1 MATSIPSEVQ
11 AYIDGIPP
19 AHRPLFDRLHRLILA
34 AHPGVKVALSYKMP
48 AYQAGKRR
56 IYVGAWKHGISVYGW
71 GRDRAAEFT
80 ARHPELVTSTGT
92 IRLRPEDAAAIS
104 DEEFLSL
111 IRAALAP

>member
-1 MATSIPSEVQ
+1 MTTSIPAEVQ

-34 AHPGVKVALSYKMP
+34 AHPGVQVALSYKMP

-71 GRDRAAEFT
+71 GRDRAAGFT

-111 IRAALAP
+111 AHAALAP